1 MKLIFPNPKLSWC
14 QSDDNWFLQ
23 LPEDRENYVGMIT
36 GDKIDGYFWNVY
48 SYLESSG
55 NAIAWG
61 QTKSVAEA
69 KKKVKEALIATG
81 VAK

>member
-14 QSDDNWFLQ
+14 QAAGDWFLQ
-23 LPEDRENYVGMIT
+23 LPEDRENHVGMIT

-69 KKKVKEALIATG
+69 KKKVKEALITAG

>member
-69 KKKVKEALIATG
+69 KKKVKEALIAAG

>member
-36 GDKIDGYFWNVY
+36 GDKIDGYFWYAY
-48 SYLESSG
+48 SYLEMSG
-55 NAIAWG
+55 NDIAWG
-61 QTKSVAEA
+61 SAKSVAEA
-69 KKKVKEALIATG
+69 KKKVKEALIAAG

>member
-36 GDKIDGYFWNVY
+36 GDKIDGYFWYAY
-48 SYLESSG
+48 SYLEMSG
-55 NAIAWG
+55 NNIAWG

-69 KKKVKEALIATG
+69 KKKVKEALITAG

>member
-14 QSDDNWFLQ
+14 QSDGNWFLQ

-36 GDKIDGYFWNVY
+36 GDKIDGYFWHVY
-48 SYLESSG
+48 SYLEMSG
-55 NAIAWG
+55 NDIAWG

-69 KKKVKEALIATG
+69 KKKVKEALIAAG

>member
-69 KKKVKEALIATG
+69 KKKVKEALITVG

>member
-14 QSDDNWFLQ
+14 QTDGDWFLQ
-23 LPEDRENYVGMIT
+23 LPEDIDNHVGMIT
-36 GDKIDGYFWNVY
+36 GDNINGYFWYAY
-48 SYLESSG
+48 SYLEMSG
-55 NAIAWG
+55 NDIAWG

-69 KKKVKEALIATG
+69 KKKVKEALIAAG